1 MDQVCSCTKTRKK
14 LHTIGSKIYIFLF
27 YCSFLIPP
35 EAYPGRIGILTVTTL
50 VLINIFISI
59 SENSPPKRG
68 KSLIELW
75 LLSCILFVFSAF
87 AFYAMLLLIMRFA
100 NSKKTSLIK
109 KLDKIAIVLI
119 PICFIIYSIIYFT
132 FIIFLTKL

>member
-87 AFYAMLLLIMRFA
+87 AFYAMILLILRFG
-100 NSKKTSLIK
+100 NSKTILIK
-109 KLDKIAIVLI
+109 KLDKIAIVFM
-119 PICFIIYSIIYFT
+119 PICFIIFSIMYFN
-132 FIIFLTKL
+132 FIIFLKI

>member
-87 AFYAMLLLIMRFA
+87 LFYAMILLILRFG
-100 NSKKTSLIK
+100 NSKIILIQ
-109 KLDKIAIVLI
+109 KLDKIAIVFM
-119 PICFIIYSIIYFT
+119 PICFIIFSIMYFN
-132 FIIFLTKL
+132 FIIFLKI